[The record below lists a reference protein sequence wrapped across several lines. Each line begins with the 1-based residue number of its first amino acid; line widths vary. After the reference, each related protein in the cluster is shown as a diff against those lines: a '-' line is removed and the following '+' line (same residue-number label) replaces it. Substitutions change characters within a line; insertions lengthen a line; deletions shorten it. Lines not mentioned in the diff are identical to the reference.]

1 MSCHV
6 NQQVIF
12 WHARVL
18 FRVYVTL
25 VVNAAHPCDDGG
37 LSPGQQLGGL
47 SVIFWFGSQQG
58 DDVLQGA

>member
-1 MSCHV
+1 M
-6 NQQVIF
+6 F

-18 FRVYVTL
+18 LRVYVTL
-25 VVNAAHPCDDGG
+25 VVNAAQPCDGG
-37 LSPGQQLGGL
+37 GQSPGQQLGGL